1 MSNDEDGAV
10 YMRHRER
17 IKLDPNNPDDM
28 LYAHEK
34 VVSAKKRLR
43 EYSSREI
50 QERARQAAL
59 DAMDAL
65 WAIVRSP
72 VAADQAKIAAANTIF
87 ERAHGKVTQT
97 TVTASINDT
106 AAKNINGKSLEQ
118 RIAET
123 LQRIEGSEPREGE
136 AVPGEDGPPNLREL
150 N

>member
-1 MSNDEDGAV
+1 
-10 YMRHRER
+10 MRHRER

-28 LYAHEK
+28 IHAHER
-34 VVSAKKRLR
+34 VASAKKRLR

-59 DAMDAL
+59 DAMDAM

-72 VAADQAKIAAANTIF
+72 IAADQAKISAANTIF

-97 TVTASINDT
+97 NINANVNET

-118 RIAET
+118 RSAET

-136 AVPGEDGPPNLREL
+136 EVSGENGPTDIREL